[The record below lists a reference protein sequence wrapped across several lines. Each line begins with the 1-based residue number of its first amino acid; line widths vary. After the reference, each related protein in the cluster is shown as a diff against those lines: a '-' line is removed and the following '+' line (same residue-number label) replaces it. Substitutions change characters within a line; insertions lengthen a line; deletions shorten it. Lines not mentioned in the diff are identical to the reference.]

1 MAVKKFLCRLITTL
15 QGLQSKDIL
24 LATEADLDRPGRL
37 EEAQY
42 HLEKTHF
49 QIRYKMRSGTVEYIY
64 KSIIYSISYQRIN
77 PNLNHI

>member
-49 QIRYKMRSGTVEYIY
+49 QIRYNMRSGTVEYIY